1 MPNRKRRIIKL
12 SRFVGQWS
20 LGRLLRWGLFLG
32 LSFWT
37 ILNWHRDL
45 PLPDLQAKYR
55 FPQSVDVVVDG
66 QPVHCRIAGKGP
78 AVILLHDEGSSL
90 HTWSVWNDSLSQ
102 QYQVISVDLPGF
114 GLTGPNPRGSYST
127 FMYANF
133 LDQLA
138 DSLQLKKFTLAGV
151 GLGAQI
157 AWVYAI
163 EHQQRLDKLI
173 LMSAPGYEAPNESAL
188 NYLART
194 PVVNSLM
201 WRITPRAF
209 FRLMLEEVWA
219 DDRQI
224 TDSLVQRHFDL
235 ALRPGNREAFT
246 HRAAVRDNRPPSD
259 FVKDINVPTLILW
272 GAEDAQLSPQHAYD
286 FHKAI
291 RGALI
296 KIYQNTGHWP
306 QEENGPESAGDV
318 RAFLDGRF

>member
-1 MPNRKRRIIKL
+1 MSTRKRRIIKW
-12 SRFVGQWS
+12 SRFIGQWTF
-20 LGRLLRWGLFLG
+20 GRLLRWGVFLG
-32 LSFWT
+32 LLFWVF
-37 ILNWHRDL
+37 INWRHDL
-45 PLPDLQAKYR
+45 PLADLQTKYR
-55 FPQSVDVVVDG
+55 FAQSRDIMVDG
-66 QPVHCRIAGKGP
+66 QPIHCRIQGQGP
-78 AVILLHDEGSSL
+78 AVVLLHDEGSSL
-90 HTWSVWNDSLSQ
+90 HTWTVWNDSLSRQ
-102 QYQVISVDLPGF
+102 FQVISVDLPGF

-151 GLGAQI
+151 GLGAQV
-157 AWVYAI
+157 AWVYAV
-163 EHQQRLDKLI
+163 EHQQRLDKLV
-173 LMSAPGYEAPNESAL
+173 LMSAPGFEAHNESLL

-201 WRITPRAF
+201 WRITPRGF
-209 FRLMLEEVWA
+209 FRLMLQAVWA

-224 TDSLVQRHFDL
+224 SDSLIQRHFDL

-246 HRAAVRDNRPPSD
+246 QRAAVRDNRPPSD
-259 FVKDINVPTLILW
+259 YVKEITVPTLILW

-306 QEENGPESAGDV
+306 QEENGSESASDV
-318 RAFLDGRF
+318 LAFLNGRF